1 MSFRKRD
8 ILIIDDSTG
17 IRTFLN
23 VSLQGVG
30 AHIYEAHTADAGL
43 KLYRSVQPDIV
54 ILDLG
59 LPDCDGLDLL
69 PQLRAEQLP
78 SGKSPA
84 IIVLTVRNDS
94 YTRKITRERGANGYI
109 TKPFMV
115 EELYEAIED
124 VSY

>member
-1 MSFRKRD
+1 MSFRQRD

-23 VSLQGVG
+23 VSLKGVG
-30 AHIYEAHTADAGL
+30 ARIYEAHTADAGL
-43 KLYRSVQPDIV
+43 KLYRSVQPDVV

-59 LPDCDGLDLL
+59 LPDTDGLELL
-69 PQLRAEQLP
+69 PRLRAEELP
-78 SGKSPA
+78 TGKQPA

-94 YTRKITRERGANGYI
+94 YTRRVTKERGANGYI

-115 EELYEAIED
+115 EELYEVIED
-124 VSY
+124 VLH